1 LLGTAIVY
9 LGEHYVVDLMEGLAL
24 AEGVRA
30 GAPAAEPL
38 ARSVSAVVQAIE
50 ARARA

>member
-1 LLGTAIVY
+1 MA
-9 LGEHYVVDLMEGLAL
+9 GLAL

-30 GAPAAEPL
+30 GAPAAAPL
-38 ARSVSAVVQAIE
+38 ARRLSTVVQAIE

>member
-1 LLGTAIVY
+1 
-9 LGEHYVVDLMEGLAL
+9 VVDLMAGLAL

-30 GAPAAEPL
+30 AAPAVEPL
-38 ARSVSAVVQAIE
+38 AKRASGVVQAIE